1 MILQKLPD
9 PNHPNNRDAVPVLH
23 DHILFADRVTSR
35 YEYPEHA
42 SAFGLMT
49 LQKGCGRLVIN
60 QAPYDL
66 DAVTCMPVNS
76 GSRLS
81 FSLPEKDTAPVFLF
95 FDSSLPGAIHR
106 SLVQSETRLLDNP
119 EPDQNP
125 DFSLLEYR
133 CNKDTDLDLS
143 LRLLIT
149 LGKSCSSFGALKA
162 DAIIRGLLEK
172 WMAKNAVARQLSAR
186 LEVVKPATRNEL
198 FRRLS
203 AAREWIDAH
212 WEAHI
217 SLNQMAG
224 VAAMNSQHFLRLFK
238 QVFGTTPYR
247 YLIDLR
253 LDRAK
258 QRIENSD
265 QPVSDICKDLGY
277 ESLSTFSGL
286 FRRRFGFSPN
296 HLRVR
301 STISRLKDKVE
312 RLKKPNGSGGGNNEP
327 MIDN

>member
-23 DHILFADRVTSR
+23 DHVLFADRVINR
-35 YEYPEHA
+35 YECPEHA

-81 FSLPEKDTAPVFLF
+81 FSLPEKDTAPAFLF
-95 FDSSLPGAIHR
+95 FDSALPGAIHR
-106 SLVQSETRLLDNP
+106 SLVQSHAQLLDCP

-133 CNKDTDLDLS
+133 SNKDADLEQS
-143 LRLLIT
+143 LRLLIR
-149 LGKSCSSFGALKA
+149 LGKSCSSFSALKA
-162 DAIIRGLLEK
+162 DAVVRGLLER
-172 WMAKNAVARQLSAR
+172 WVVKNADALQLSAR

-203 AAREWIDAH
+203 AAREWIEAH
-212 WEAHI
+212 CEAHI

-238 QVFGTTPYR
+238 QVFGATPYR

-253 LDRAK
+253 LDRARE
-258 QRIENSD
+258 RIENSD

-286 FRRRFGFSPN
+286 FRRRFGIPPN
-296 HLRVR
+296 QLR
-301 STISRLKDKVE
+301 IL
-312 RLKKPNGSGGGNNEP
+312 
-327 MIDN
+327 